1 MSITFCSFQVIDFG
15 SSCFEN
21 QRVYTYI
28 QSRFYRAPEVILG
41 AKYGMPIDMWS
52 LGCILAELL
61 TGYALFPGED
71 ENDQLA
77 CIIELL
83 GMPPQKLLDQ
93 SKRSKNF
100 ISAKGYPRYC
110 LAETLEDGR
119 IILGSGSSRQG
130 KERGPPG
137 SRSLKKAL
145 KGCDDPLFMNF
156 LCGCL
161 EWDPEMRMTPSAAL
175 KHSWFR
181 RRLPRPPQ
189 SLQGS
194 TVSASGS
201 TSSSLSPATAAAT
214 AIKDSRVNV
223 DVDTIKTEH
232 EAINKIDDVRSNDS
246 VIDKRL
252 QHCCTII
259 NTSTLQSTLHKNRNP
274 HTHIANAMNANLANA
289 NISSLDTTNGSSTT
303 TTNKL
308 DIGSNGSSLI
318 SVAAAAGL
326 SGALTNNGSSNEN
339 CSSSSS
345 STAITNKL
353 RVLLSSTDV
362 NNATTN
368 LSPSTIKTGSK
379 NVVLSS
385 MQQPLSS
392 PSIASS
398 VTNHITSTQ

>member
-1 MSITFCSFQVIDFG
+1 
-15 SSCFEN
+15 
-21 QRVYTYI
+21 
-28 QSRFYRAPEVILG
+28 
-41 AKYGMPIDMWS
+41 MPIDMWS

-83 GMPPQKLLDQ
+83 GMPAQKLLDQ
-93 SKRSKNF
+93 SKRCKNF

-137 SRSLKKAL
+137 SKSLKKAL

-161 EWDPEMRMTPSAAL
+161 EWDPELRMTPASAL

-189 SLQGS
+189 NLQGS
-194 TVSASGS
+194 AVSASGS
-201 TSSSLSPATAAAT
+201 TSSSLSPATAVAVAVAA
-214 AIKDSRVNV
+214 AAALKDSRVIEH
-223 DVDTIKTEH
+223 DV
-232 EAINKIDDVRSNDS
+232 AKIDDDRTNDS

-259 NTSTLQSTLHKNRNP
+259 NTSTLQSALHKNRNS
-274 HTHIANAMNANLANA
+274 HTHIANAMNANSANA
-289 NISSLDTTNGSSTT
+289 NISSADTTNGSATM
-303 TTNKL
+303 NKL
-308 DIGSNGSSLI
+308 DISSNGSSLI
-318 SVAAAAGL
+318 SVAAGL
-326 SGALTNNGSSNEN
+326 SGSLTDNSSTEN
-339 CSSSSS
+339 CSNS
-345 STAITNKL
+345 STSITNKL
-353 RVLLSSTDV
+353 RVLLTSTDV
-362 NNATTN
+362 NNGKTT
-368 LSPSTIKTGSK
+368 LSPTTIKSGTK
-379 NVVLSS
+379 NVVHGS

-392 PSIASS
+392 PSITSS
-398 VTNHITSTQ
+398 VANHITSTQ

>member
-1 MSITFCSFQVIDFG
+1 
-15 SSCFEN
+15 
-21 QRVYTYI
+21 
-28 QSRFYRAPEVILG
+28 
-41 AKYGMPIDMWS
+41 MWS

-110 LAETLEDGR
+110 LTETLEDGR

-137 SRSLKKAL
+137 SKSLKKAL

-161 EWDPEMRMTPSAAL
+161 EWDPELRMTPSAAL

-201 TSSSLSPATAAAT
+201 TSASLSPATAAA
-214 AIKDSRVNV
+214 AAVVAAAAVIKDSRVSV
-223 DVDTIKTEH
+223 VGGDAIKIEDDI
-232 EAINKIDDVRSNDS
+232 AKIDDIRSNDS

-259 NTSTLQSTLHKNRNP
+259 NTSTLQSALHKNRNP
-274 HTHIANAMNANLANA
+274 HTHTANVMNANVSTQHDTANGTA
-289 NISSLDTTNGSSTT
+289 

-318 SVAAAAGL
+318 SIAAGGGGCGVSGL
-326 SGALTNNGSSNEN
+326 SGTLTNNGGSNEN
-339 CSSSSS
+339 CSTSSSAS
-345 STAITNKL
+345 ITNKL

-368 LSPSTIKTGSK
+368 LSPSSIKSGTK